1 MSLSETLQKF
11 GDAIALATTDAP
23 DEYLLSQYGYEGLY
37 QAHMADLK
45 ALWAAIR
52 PQLKRD
58 LEQAE
63 FVDSKLQEM
72 FAAFDAGEK
81 DKGRKAAWALYNAE
95 VTKLR

>member
-1 MSLSETLQKF
+1 MSLREDLQNF
-11 GDAIALATTDAP
+11 VDSIGAAGSNAP
-23 DEYLLSQYGYEGLY
+23 DEYAEWSSWTYET
-37 QAHMADLK
+37 HMADLK
-45 ALWAAIR
+45 ELWAAIR

-63 FVDSKLQEM
+63 WVDGKLQEM

-81 DKGRKAAWALYNAE
+81 ELGRKAAWALYNAE